1 MERKRR
7 GNINNASQWS
17 LSIFLLS
24 GILITIY
31 FLHRIKRLEEK
42 YQLRCLWKVQ
52 VTIFCFFKLSYIF
65 NIFYSE
71 YKLWSKR
78 ENDKCY
84 IFFKVWSSVESVEYF
99 LSLQHMIWG
108 IFVKHEI
115 DQVASLYAAL
125 LWLLVVP
132 FCIQLDLL
140 NLPCWGSFDGNVRGN
155 PQQMVALLFLLV
167 NNPSFLAGPQ
177 GHQPPHA
184 APFLDCSSSFWMC
197 SLRMWC
203 SLSLESFSP
212 TRPHSV
218 CFCSGHFSKNRLWGP
233 KCLGPECS
241 SLLILTTT
249 LEIALH

>member
-1 MERKRR
+1 MASLGPCRRVGTFPDTCREISLSSWYGLNTMERKRR

-31 FLHRIKRLEEK
+31 FLHRKKRLEEK

-99 LSLQHMIWG
+99 LSLQHMI
-108 IFVKHEI
+108 
-115 DQVASLYAAL
+115 
-125 LWLLVVP
+125 
-132 FCIQLDLL
+132 
-140 NLPCWGSFDGNVRGN
+140 
-155 PQQMVALLFLLV
+155 
-167 NNPSFLAGPQ
+167 
-177 GHQPPHA
+177 
-184 APFLDCSSSFWMC
+184 
-197 SLRMWC
+197 
-203 SLSLESFSP
+203 
-212 TRPHSV
+212 
-218 CFCSGHFSKNRLWGP
+218 
-233 KCLGPECS
+233 
-241 SLLILTTT
+241 
-249 LEIALH
+249 